1 MRQNSWEYKVVKLE
15 RAGMGMSVDKNIV
28 KYQSQLNQLGKIGWE
43 LVTIND
49 GSGYAIAYLR
59 R

>member
-15 RAGMGMSVDKNIV
+15 RTGMGLNIDKNIS
-28 KYQSQLNQLGKIGWE
+28 KYETQLNQLGKIGWE
-43 LVTIND
+43 LITIND
-49 GSGYAIAYLR
+49 GSGYAIASLR

>member
-15 RAGMGMSVDKNIV
+15 REGMGLSVDKNIS
-28 KYQSQLNQLGKIGWE
+28 KYENQLNQLGKIGWE
-43 LVTIND
+43 LIAIND

>member
-15 RAGMGMSVDKNIV
+15 RTGMGLNIDKNIS
-28 KYQSQLNQLGKIGWE
+28 KYETQLNQLGKVGWE
-43 LVTIND
+43 LITIND